1 MQQCTLLKNGLHDNV
16 LFHTN
21 RLLLFWLCYLLLFQ
35 CLLLGQDVADKLL
48 VVWLSRIDENDSV
61 AMMKAAE
68 EALEAQKK
76 VSST

>member
-1 MQQCTLLKNGLHDNV
+1 M
-16 LFHTN
+16 
-21 RLLLFWLCYLLLFQ
+21 
-35 CLLLGQDVADKLL
+35 ADKLL

-61 AMMKAAE
+61 AMVKAAE